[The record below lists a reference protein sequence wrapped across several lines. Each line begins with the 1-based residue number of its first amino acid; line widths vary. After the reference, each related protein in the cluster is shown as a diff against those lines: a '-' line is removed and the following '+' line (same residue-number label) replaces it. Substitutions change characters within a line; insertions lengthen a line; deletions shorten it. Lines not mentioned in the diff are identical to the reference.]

1 MKILILGAA
10 GQISKILTELIVTE
24 TKYDLVLYGRD
35 LSSRISIKDSTR
47 EVIIEGDF
55 NDEDKLKQAL
65 VGVDIVYLN
74 DMSAPVAT
82 QKIVEAMEKSG
93 VHYLIGAN
101 VLGIY
106 NEVTGSFGDWNT
118 TMVGSTA
125 TQKYLKAAE
134 VLEHSSLE
142 YVILRLTW
150 LYNQTGNECYS
161 VSQKGEPF
169 IGAQVT
175 REAVARLIMTILH
188 DPAKYAKTSLGV
200 SEPNTDWAKPS
211 FY

>member
-10 GQISKILTELIVTE
+10 GQISRMVANLILAETEN
-24 TKYDLVLYGRD
+24 DLVLYGRD
-35 LSSRISIKDSTR
+35 LSSRISVKDPTR

-55 NDEDKLKQAL
+55 EDKDRLRQAL
-65 VGVDIVYLN
+65 IGVDIVYLN
-74 DMSAPVAT
+74 DMSSPVAT
-82 QKIVEAMEKSG
+82 ESIVEAMEESD

-106 NEVTGSFGDWNT
+106 NEVTGLFGEWNT
-118 TMVGSTA
+118 SMVGSTA
-125 TQKYLKAAE
+125 TQKHLKAAKL
-134 VLEHSSLE
+134 LEQSSLD

-150 LYNQTGNECYS
+150 LYNQKGNENY
-161 VSQKGEPF
+161 VLTQKGESF

-175 REAVARLIMTILH
+175 REAVARLIMTIIH

-200 SEPNTDWAKPS
+200 SEPDTDWAKPS